1 MPLVTGKEGKVMAA
15 VLMTTAE
22 RATSAFEQ
30 RRAKIEQHFGIP
42 VKLIIRKELIDIMT
56 EGLAEQLIESN

>member
-1 MPLVTGKEGKVMAA
+1 MAA